1 MENNIQSTQPNTHAA
16 EPEQTIENQYTET
29 MNTETM
35 HAETMH
41 AENKYIEQMTQY
53 QQNAQQR
60 NAYAVGDTEVCY
72 TKEPS
77 AGLPQTVSP
86 TSPVSPASPVSS
98 ESPVSREAPVSP
110 VSSEPPVSLQAPQEP
125 QAPQTPSPS
134 VRVAIV
140 PVASRLELALEDAK
154 KYPKR
159 CTRWYYR
166 EELVNKAA
174 LETMLDEY
182 HSVKLLAIALNC
194 SEHMVYRAI
203 RHHGITYPRAYPS
216 VKAKELL
223 QL

>member
-16 EPEQTIENQYTET
+16 KPEQTIENQYT
-29 MNTETM
+29 
-35 HAETMH
+35 ETMH

-86 TSPVSPASPVSS
+86 TSPVSP
-98 ESPVSREAPVSP
+98 
-110 VSSEPPVSLQAPQEP
+110 VSSEPPVSLQAP

-166 EELVNKAA
+166 EELVNKQA
-174 LETMLDEY
+174 LELMLDEY
-182 HSVKLLAIALNC
+182 HSVRLLAIALNC

-203 RHHGITYPRAYPS
+203 KHHGITYPRAYPS